1 MSGRGGTS
9 IFDPRGPLHG
19 GGGDQYNYY
28 WSSGVGEQL
37 VRGGAAR
44 LEIVR
49 EHRLRLARCYIRPR
63 GYSRIAQRLT
73 RPGAVVILDGAPG
86 AGRRAAATMLLEET
100 SVPDGR
106 IEELPAVLEEGVPC
120 DPSADDRYLLDLSRV
135 GEGDYTAAQRTL
147 MRYRSL
153 VEKCGA
159 RMVAV
164 APAGLEW
171 MLDAELA
178 PLASPVERPRGRAVL
193 SRHLRVRQVRFTY
206 EQLTTDELSHLL
218 ASAPMRDL
226 DRLADLVAQARASAR
241 YGTDFAE
248 WRDEAVAAATNW
260 TRQVAG
266 QLRDHRDVRGRA
278 LLLAAAMTHGSAA
291 DTVLGA
297 ADGLLEVLRYP
308 KDETPALAREGA
320 GEQFEK
326 LSLARDDDGR
336 VRFDR
341 LDYDSAVRHHFWQN
355 FPELREGFRDW
366 AGRCMALP
374 ELGSEDRARL
384 AHRFAEQA
392 LASGRPEDL
401 YVLAE
406 RWTEPAAD
414 GRLRAEAAAV
424 LELGLS
430 HEQYGARFR
439 SRIYDWVRGSRLTP
453 DLARVLTD
461 VCRHVV
467 AVTHPEQALV
477 RLRYLVL
484 RLKPTEATAQSAR
497 TALLELARGNRRL
510 YARLVNPLLQRTR
523 PKDRCLGLLVELL
536 DPAELETEPPWLE
549 CTLAWS
555 AVMIGTPPAVWTPLV
570 RRWLAQSALG
580 RLSDRGLGA
589 LVIATSCD
597 RELLDRL
604 YVTTC
609 EWAES
614 RPPDATRPGLSE
626 DRRRIADA
634 FCRDIDT
641 ALGIGGVPAGPGARM
656 TRDGT

>member
-1 MSGRGGTS
+1 MSGPGGTS

-19 GGGDQYNYY
+19 GGGDQHNYY
-28 WSSGVGEQL
+28 WSSGAGEQL

-49 EHRLRLARCYIRPR
+49 EHRLRLTQCYIRPR
-63 GYSRIAQRLT
+63 GYSRIARRLA
-73 RPGAVVILDGAPG
+73 RPGSVVILDGAPG

-100 SVPDGR
+100 SVSSGR
-106 IEELPAVLEEGVPC
+106 IEELPAVLEEGVPD
-120 DPSADDRYLLDLSRV
+120 DPSSDDRYLLDLSRV

-171 MLDAELA
+171 MLDAELTSLTA
-178 PLASPVERPRGRAVL
+178 IVERPRGRAVL
-193 SRHLRVRQVRFTY
+193 SRHLRVRQVPFIY
-206 EQLTTDELSHLL
+206 EQLATDEVGHLL
-218 ASAPMRDL
+218 ATAPMRDL
-226 DRLADLVAQARASAR
+226 DRLADLVLQARVSAR
-241 YGTDFAE
+241 YGTDFTH

-266 QLRDHRDVRGRA
+266 QLRDHRDVRERA

-297 ADGLLEVLRYP
+297 ADGLLEMLRYP
-308 KDETPALAREGA
+308 KDETPALAREGV
-320 GEQFEK
+320 GEQLER
-326 LSLARDDDGR
+326 LSLIRDDDGR
-336 VRFDR
+336 VRFAR
-341 LDYDSAVRHHFWQN
+341 LAYDSAVRQHFWEN
-355 FPELREGFRDW
+355 FPELRQGFRDW

-374 ELGSEDRARL
+374 ELGPDDRARL
-384 AHRFAEQA
+384 ANRFAEQA

-401 YVLAE
+401 CVLAE

-414 GRLRAEAAAV
+414 GRLRAEAAAI

-439 SRIYDWVRGSRLTP
+439 VRVYEWVRAPRLTP

-484 RLKPTEATAQSAR
+484 RLKPSETTAQAAR
-497 TALLELARGNRRL
+497 SALLELARGNRRL
-510 YARLVNPLLQRTR
+510 YARLVNPLLQRKW
-523 PKDRCLGLLVELL
+523 PKDRCLGLLAELL
-536 DPAELETEPPWLE
+536 EPAALKIEPPWLE

-555 AVMIGTPPAVWTPLV
+555 AVMVGTPPAVWTPVV
-570 RRWLAQSALG
+570 RRWLALSAHG
-580 RLSDRGLGA
+580 RLSGRGLGV
-589 LVIATSCD
+589 LVIATSGD
-597 RELLDRL
+597 RELLDQL
-604 YVTTC
+604 YATAC
-609 EWAES
+609 EWAET
-614 RPPDATRPGLSE
+614 RPPGAMRPGLGE

-634 FCRDIDT
+634 FCRDIDI
-641 ALGIGGVPAGPGARM
+641 ALGIGDVPTGPDART